1 MMLFNDPAALAAFA
15 EAHRRLQQLEAAGF
29 APELVREIQQ
39 EKLALLWDRAAEA
52 PFYRDAPGVADR
64 DLGAVEPTAKDRLK
78 AGPAD
83 FARAGLERVV
93 KYYESSG
100 SSGIPTPTP
109 RLAEDVI
116 HNVIGVAPLWRRA
129 LGADPRRVAVLL
141 PSDVVPVADFVAGVC
156 EYLGHAALRCY
167 PFTTGMC
174 DFDRLERLFGGYRP
188 EVLFA
193 APGVLTQW
201 TRVLKSRGALDDV
214 RSRVRTVMLLGE
226 VSLPAQR
233 AKLAADWQADVF
245 DASYGSTETGT
256 IAATCER
263 DRLHLLP
270 HGHILELRDGDK
282 LVPAAPGATGEL
294 VDTPLNN
301 FARPLLRLA
310 TGDIADVA
318 AEPCPCGLALP
329 TVHIHG
335 RQSDRVEIGGTVVDE
350 RLIGS
355 IVYQD
360 HRVTGY
366 LIQVQAAAT
375 RLVLERDVDVEE
387 SDDVLAADARERF
400 EGTGIRWDDVL
411 VVSQL
416 PAVTKAGGSQKN
428 WKRTNVVV
436 AR

>member
-1 MMLFNDPAALAAFA
+1 MMLFMDPAAGEAFA
-15 EAHRRLQQLEAAGF
+15 AAHGRLQELEAAGF
-29 APELVREIQQ
+29 APEAVRQVQQ
-39 EKLALLWDRAAEA
+39 EKLALLWERAAEA
-52 PFYRDAPGVADR
+52 PYYREAAGVAER
-64 DLGAVEPTAKDRLK
+64 DLTAVQPTPKDRLK
-78 AGPAD
+78 AAPED
-83 FARAGLERVV
+83 FARPGLARVV

-100 SSGIPTPTP
+100 SGGIPTPTP
-109 RLAEDVI
+109 RVAEDIV
-116 HNVIGVAPLWRRA
+116 HNVVGVAPLWRRA
-129 LGADPRRVAVLL
+129 LGAGPRRVAVLL

-174 DFDRLERLFGGYRP
+174 DFDRLERLFTGYRP
-188 EVLFA
+188 EVVFA

-201 TRVLKSRGALDDV
+201 TRVLKSRGALDAV
-214 RSRVRTVMLLGE
+214 RAEVRTVMLLGE

-233 AKLAADWQADVF
+233 AKLAADWQAEVF

-263 DRLHLLP
+263 DRLHLLT
-270 HGHILELRDGDK
+270 HGHVLELRDGDK
-282 LVPAAPGATGEL
+282 LVPAEPGAVGEL

-301 FARPLLRLA
+301 FARPLLRFA
-310 TGDIADVA
+310 TGDLAEVLG
-318 AEPCPCGLALP
+318 EPCPCGLALP
-329 TVHIHG
+329 TVRIHG
-335 RQSDRVEIGGTVVDE
+335 RGSDRVEIGGAVVDE

-366 LIQVQAAAT
+366 LIQVRAEGT
-375 RLVLERDVDVEE
+375 RLVLERDVDV
-387 SDDVLAADARERF
+387 SDTDEQLADDARERF
-400 EGTGIRWDDVL
+400 AGTGVSWDQVL

-416 PAVTKAGGSQKN
+416 PATTKAGGSQKN

-436 AR
+436 AG